1 MVARQ
6 KQNGGSAANTA
17 SRPRA
22 HADAVA
28 AAVDKLRSMLISSE
42 LLPGQIIRQEALAE
56 QLGMSR
62 VPVRQ
67 ALGMLANEGVLD
79 HRQNAGYS
87 VKRLTR
93 DELDQ
98 AYLIRRVIER
108 ELVPAIPALSADEIA
123 ELRAI
128 NTRLEEATARN
139 DVVLLSELNRELHF
153 RIYDASRKTLLVE
166 ELTRMW
172 NLTAAYRSIYL
183 YTPDAQQRMVSEH
196 WAIIDALEAHDLER
210 LIALL
215 DEHRSGVPEHVSV
228 FLSASPRS

>member
-1 MVARQ
+1 MSPGKTTSDKTAR
-6 KQNGGSAANTA
+6 TP

-22 HADAVA
+22 HADAVT
-28 AAVDKLRSMLISSE
+28 AAVEKLRAMLISSE

-79 HRQNAGYS
+79 HKQNSGYS

-98 AYLIRRVIER
+98 AYLIRRVIEA
-108 ELVPAIPALSADEIA
+108 ELVDTLPEMGATEIA
-123 ELRAI
+123 QLRAL
-128 NTRLEEATARN
+128 NTRLAEAAENN
-139 DVVLLSELNRELHF
+139 DIVQLSELNRELHF
-153 RIYDASRKTLLVE
+153 RIYSASGKTLLVE

-183 YTPDAQQRMVSEH
+183 YTPDAQARMIKEH
-196 WAIIDALEAHDLER
+196 WQIIDALEVHDRER
-210 LIALL
+210 LRVLL
-215 DEHRSGVPEHVSV
+215 DEHRSGVPAHVSV
-228 FLSASPRS
+228 FLSTAPRV